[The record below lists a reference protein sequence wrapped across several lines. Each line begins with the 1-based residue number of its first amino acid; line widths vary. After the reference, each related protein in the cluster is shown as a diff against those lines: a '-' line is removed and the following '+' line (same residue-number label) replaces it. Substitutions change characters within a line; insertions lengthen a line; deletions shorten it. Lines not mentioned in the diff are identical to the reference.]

1 MRKQED
7 EEERKKRKKERKK
20 ERKKNEHEMGRSF
33 RRPPSHFPFLV
44 GNIDA
49 HI

>member
-1 MRKQED
+1 MKKNERK
-7 EEERKKRKKERKK
+7 ERKKEKK